1 LNIGGREEQWTI
13 IGSGGRGLTPVAY
26 MFYEDLVKETGLDG
40 LAKRLVIQTTRA
52 DPVFQSTIQSSA
64 LARLDRIHFDV
75 LGSQTTTEIK
85 ETNAAQLD
93 IVIIL
98 LLAMV
103 VLIAIVGAL
112 GLAITMSLNVMER
125 TREIGILRSLGAQ
138 NGVVRRM
145 VIVEGLVIG
154 LISWTASIPCSIP
167 LAVWLGNS
175 LGMSLLARPL
185 DYVFSVPAV
194 MMWLGLMAAISIV
207 ASLIPAQSAARLTI
221 RDALVYE

>member
-1 LNIGGREEQWTI
+1 
-13 IGSGGRGLTPVAY
+13 
-26 MFYEDLVKETGLDG
+26 
-40 LAKRLVIQTTRA
+40 
-52 DPVFQSTIQSSA
+52 
-64 LARLDRIHFDV
+64 
-75 LGSQTTTEIK
+75 
-85 ETNAAQLD
+85 
-93 IVIIL
+93 
-98 LLAMV
+98 MV

-138 NGVVRRM
+138 NGVVRRV
-145 VIVEGLVIG
+145 VIVEGLVTG
-154 LISWTASIPCSIP
+154 LISWAASIPCSIP